1 MRLRIDPEVELQKD
15 LLDVCLDRPLGDE
28 EARSDCLVRQPF
40 GNELENFSLALGQ
53 LFERILAASA
63 ADEAR
68 DDRRSPSP

>member
-1 MRLRIDPEVELQKD
+1 VRLGIRIEPQLEED
-15 LLDVCLDRPLGDE
+15 LLHVGLDGALGDE